1 MSFHSQDWLSS
12 KSVRRKKVQKRSYEK
27 KAHVCPPWLSWL
39 LINPI
44 RSISQNPKKT
54 LQRFIRKGDT
64 VLDAGCGPGY
74 FTTVMAE
81 LVGENGLVIAADI
94 QEWML
99 EKVRRRV
106 KRAGLL
112 RQVRLHLAQAD
123 RLNVPSDHVDFAL
136 AFWMAHEVPD
146 KGRLFTEILG
156 CLKPGGILLLA
167 EPKTHINEN
176 NFRRIVEAAGK
187 AGFISADPVPVR
199 LSRAVIFHKPGNR

>member
-1 MSFHSQDWLSS
+1 M
-12 KSVRRKKVQKRSYEK
+12 KTE
-27 KAHVCPPWLSWL
+27 AHVCPPWLSWL

-44 RSISQNPKKT
+44 RSLSQNPRKT
-54 LQRFIRKGDT
+54 LQRFIREGDT

-106 KRAGLL
+106 EKAGMPG
-112 RQVRLHLAQAD
+112 RVRLHLAQAD

-146 KGRLFTEILG
+146 KDRFFSEILV
-156 CLKPGGILLLA
+156 CLKPGGTLLLA
-167 EPKTHINEN
+167 EPRIHISEN
-176 NFRRIVEAAGK
+176 IFRGIVEAARE
-187 AGFISADPVPVR
+187 AGFSTAGPVPVR

>member
-1 MSFHSQDWLSS
+1 M
-12 KSVRRKKVQKRSYEK
+12 RGKKAQKRSDER

-44 RSISQNPKKT
+44 RSLSQNPRKI
-54 LQRFIRKGDT
+54 LQRFIREGDT

-99 EKVRRRV
+99 ENVRKRV
-106 KRAGLL
+106 ERAGLPG
-112 RQVRLHLAQAD
+112 RVRLHLAQAD

-156 CLKPGGILLLA
+156 CLKPGGTLLLA
-167 EPKTHINEN
+167 EPKIHINEN
-176 NFRRIVEAAGK
+176 NFHGIVEAAGK
-187 AGFISADPVPVR
+187 AGFMMAGPVPVR
-199 LSRAVIFHKPGNR
+199 LSRAVIFYKPGNP

>member
-1 MSFHSQDWLSS
+1 MSN
-12 KSVRRKKVQKRSYEK
+12 KEPMIKE
-27 KAHVCPPWLSWL
+27 AHVCPPWLSWL

-44 RSISQNPKKT
+44 RSLSQNPRKT
-54 LQRFIRKGDT
+54 LQRFIREGDT

-74 FTTVMAE
+74 FTTAMAE

-99 EKVRRRV
+99 EKVRKRME
-106 KRAGLL
+106 RAGLPG
-112 RQVRLHLAQAD
+112 RVRLHLAQAD

-156 CLKPGGILLLA
+156 CLKPGGTLLLA
-167 EPKTHINEN
+167 EPKIHISEN
-176 NFRRIVEAAGK
+176 YFREIVEAAGK
-187 AGFISADPVPVR
+187 AGFSTAGPVPVR
-199 LSRAVIFHKPGNR
+199 LSRAVIFNKPGNP